1 MEGFKETNFTCN
13 EFSTFQPLYAEHGI
27 PTFPVRVDG
36 KDKIPAIRGWRK
48 VGLRGSAELAKKF
61 ESCDA
66 FGFQPGARSKIT
78 ILDVDTTNERV
89 LADAQIRHGGSPL
102 KVRTAPG
109 KFHVYYRHNGE
120 PRKNSAMAR
129 TADRSAWAQRVCG
142 GSAIA
147 GGERAISGYRGVT

>member
-1 MEGFKETNFTCN
+1 MASTRSRTLISRTSFAVAKPSYAVLVLLSLMVGSLAGLLFVPPIAQDRSYHD
-13 EFSTFQPLYAEHGI
+13 FSDQRTLLGI
-27 PTFPVRVDG
+27 PN
-36 KDKIPAIRGWRK
+36 
-48 VGLRGSAELAKKF
+48 
-61 ESCDA
+61 CDA

-102 KVRTAPG
+102 KVRTASG

-147 GGERAISGYRGVT
+147 GGERAIS

>member
-1 MEGFKETNFTCN
+1 MLSVMILVVCIADWLKCAY
-13 EFSTFQPLYAEHGI
+13 S
-27 PTFPVRVDG
+27 
-36 KDKIPAIRGWRK
+36 AISRWMRAASACSRSRSG
-48 VGLRGSAELAKKF
+48 AELAKKF

-89 LADAQIRHGGSPL
+89 LADAEIRHGESPL
-102 KVRTAPG
+102 KVRTASG